1 MPLEPSTTP
10 SHVLTVSQQNYG
22 LTVEENNWDLTLA
35 YAAISVAP
43 NNITS
48 STTTNFTSGNV
59 LFANSGFVGSLS
71 RSGIDTRTSFP
82 NADVTAATPSPTAG
96 TIVRRDSDGAVN
108 FATSNTEGI
117 TLSVSSSGNPDNTE
131 ARTIQATATGTAGI
145 AGDFTSSS
153 GTAIIATSNTGTYHA
168 RFGNAGNNQSA
179 IERVRGWFVWF
190 YGAFT
195 GRLKTA
201 DITANRDWTLPNA
214 SGTIALTTD
223 IVDSVTSATT
233 SDGTANLSI
242 SNVST
247 TTATV
252 SGLLTAG
259 HIHGNIAGTLYTHV
273 RTGEAMSK
281 GDPFYIS
288 GFHVGSS
295 QPIAMKAD
303 ASNAAKMPAVGVMD
317 ADYANNTSGANGI
330 ISGTLSSVNTNGY
343 TVNSPIYVADG
354 GGYSNTAGT
363 IPQQVGITER
373 DNANTGAFIVTSPKL
388 ISFADITDSETGT
401 ATLGLSSIS
410 IYPSGKIY
418 YASTNSGG
426 FVGLS
431 GQLATDARDV
441 YLPNASGNLALVTS
455 TTGQIA
461 SADVSGLTALAT
473 TTAGANVENFL
484 ATPTSDN
491 LASALTDEN
500 GTGGGFVRAQGA
512 TLTGPSLVGPVNLTS
527 QDSSTADRV
536 MNRGLAD
543 ARYQTVSEFLVTST
557 ASVFSSLI
565 NNSISGLA
573 GPCYTVGYSAGTT
586 ASSRSGMIIS
596 TPCVV
601 NTNTDYSYFSGTG
614 QGSIIDFSIPWSVFF
629 KLIFPRSVAGDDIIR
644 IAVGDLFAGGITV
657 PAFGCNGFGIRL
669 NLKSGSSTIYEVR
682 IIGKVRQGFEAN
694 FITGATNTSPINI
707 TCANHG
713 LANGDFIEVVN
724 VGGNTAA
731 NGIFQISNVT
741 STTFDLVGSSGNGAF
756 TSNGAFSKIT
766 QPVEI
771 VAGQSYDIKMRNTVS
786 GSTYGCELSINGV
799 VVLSLSGINRF
810 HNLFNVRSGAG
821 IRAAISNVS
830 NPIASFYYLLTNI
843 RFVQPM

>member
-1 MPLEPSTTP
+1 MSFDKIEVRVFSGPDQVQVGSNTEPDLIVMNIGPKGDTGATGNTGATGPAGPNSVTIATTSDGTANLALNNVSTASFTAG
-10 SHVLTVSQQNYG
+10 N
-22 LTVEENNWDLTLA
+22 
-35 YAAISVAP
+35 
-43 NNITS
+43 S
-48 STTTNFTSGNV
+48 STTSGEITIFTNGPVFQWRSDTVEYGERGFTF
-59 LFANSGFVGSLS
+59 L
-71 RSGIDTRTSFP
+71 TT
-82 NADVTAATPSPTAG
+82 
-96 TIVRRDSDGAVN
+96 
-108 FATSNTEGI
+108 
-117 TLSVSSSGNPDNTE
+117 
-131 ARTIQATATGTAGI
+131 
-145 AGDFTSSS
+145 
-153 GTAIIATSNTGTYHA
+153 
-168 RFGNAGNNQSA
+168 
-179 IERVRGWFVWF
+179 
-190 YGAFT
+190 
-195 GRLKTA
+195 
-201 DITANRDWTLPNA
+201 DITSEVNYTLPNA
-214 SGTIALTTD
+214 SGTIALTTSN
-223 IVDSVTSATT
+223 VSTATALQN
-233 SDGTANLSI
+233 SRNIFGIAFDGTANVTGDATSNGHFASI
-242 SNVST
+242 PT
-247 TTATV
+247 
-252 SGLLTAG
+252 GGQAG
-259 HIHGNIAGTLYTHV
+259 HFVTLNGTAPTVVAGRSAWWSDGSGNPSF
-273 RTGEAMSK
+273 R
-281 GDPFYIS
+281 
-288 GFHVGSS
+288 
-295 QPIAMKAD
+295 
-303 ASNAAKMPAVGVMD
+303 
-317 ADYANNTSGANGI
+317 NG
-330 ISGTLSSVNTNGY
+330 
-343 TVNSPIYVADG
+343 
-354 GGYSNTAGT
+354 
-363 IPQQVGITER
+363 
-373 DNANTGAFIVTSPKL
+373 
-388 ISFADITDSETGT
+388 TGT
-401 ATLGLSSIS
+401 AVTLVKSSEL
-410 IYPSGKIY
+410 G
-418 YASTNSGG
+418 TN
-426 FVGLS
+426 V
-431 GQLATDARDV
+431 A
-441 YLPNASGNLALVTS
+441 
-455 TTGQIA
+455 
-461 SADVSGLTALAT
+461 
-473 TTAGANVENFL
+473 NFL
-484 ATPTSDN
+484 ATPTSAN